1 MTYTRVQMDHFAA
14 FYRANS
20 RMPGP
25 LSRDSADESVI
36 PGVIAP
42 PPTGEEM
49 VYESSPAGSHPA
61 GSHPAGSFPAGSFPA
76 GSFPAGSYPALT
88 GLEAMERPGAW
99 AEAGGA
105 DAWRTAWLSRGTAG
119 GAGAVEGVQTA
130 PGFGSVFAATKCLPY
145 ATPGTCALHGAP
157 ILPDSLASSY
167 NVSSVSPDLLGR
179 PGRFERCGCGMK
191 NTKPAY

>member
-1 MTYTRVQMDHFAA
+1 
-14 FYRANS
+14 
-20 RMPGP
+20 MPGP
-25 LSRDSADESVI
+25 LSRDSANESVI

-49 VYESSPAGSHPA
+49 VYESS
-61 GSHPAGSFPAGSFPA
+61 
-76 GSFPAGSYPALT
+76 PAGSYPALT

-105 DAWRTAWLSRGTAG
+105 DAWRTAWLSRGTTR

-191 NTKPAY
+191 NTKTAN